1 MSFTRPYG
9 YKEGTFLYEQDR
21 LRSCGLPKVPI
32 NGKIAG
38 NHKASATVRLTLAL
52 GSALALQGDEHS
64 NSISP
69 RLNAGEMRY
78 HDDGRGKML
87 CPKV

>member
-38 NHKASATVRLTLAL
+38 KS
-52 GSALALQGDEHS
+52 QGFSDRQR
-64 NSISP
+64 P
-69 RLNAGEMRY
+69 RAAR
-78 HDDGRGKML
+78 
-87 CPKV
+87 